1 MMKIGIHEAKTRLSK
16 LIPAVLAGEEVII
29 TKSGK
34 PLVKLVPVEN
44 PEGDRPLGFYADK
57 IKFTGDILA
66 PLPEAV
72 ISDFWLGE
80 DADAV
85 SS

>member
-34 PLVKLVPVEN
+34 PLVKLVPIESR
-44 PEGDRPLGFYADK
+44 EGDRPLGIYADK

-66 PLPEAV
+66 PLPEDV
-72 ISDFWLGE
+72 IQDFWPGGE
-80 DADAV
+80 GGAV

>member
-1 MMKIGIHEAKTRLSK
+1 MKIGIHEAKTKLSK

-34 PLVKLVPVEN
+34 PLVKLIPVQN
-44 PEGDRPLGFYADK
+44 QEGERPLGIYKSK
-57 IKFTGDILA
+57 IKFSGDLLA
-66 PLPEAV
+66 PLPKEV
-72 ISDFWLGE
+72 VDDFWVTE
-80 DADAV
+80 NADAL